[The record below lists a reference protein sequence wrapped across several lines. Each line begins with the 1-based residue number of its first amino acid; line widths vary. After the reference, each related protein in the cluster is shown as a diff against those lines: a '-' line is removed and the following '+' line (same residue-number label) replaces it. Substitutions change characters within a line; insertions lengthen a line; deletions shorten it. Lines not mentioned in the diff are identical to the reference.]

1 MSDFV
6 KLLTYYSL
14 YKKYSVLR
22 NMKIWLILGV
32 IYAGFFFWYTDMGG
46 KLTQAEIQD
55 FVEKQEQNILNSGV
69 SPDSEEFRLRIDF
82 LRRFM
87 EEDTGKQFIMVNN
100 IEMNKDPG
108 DVSGANPGESSDQLL
123 SRYMEHMWPNL
134 LKRASHPIFGGN
146 TISQSMDL
154 VGIEGAETWDQVALM
169 RYKSRRA
176 FLEIVT
182 HPDMNGRHEFKVEAM
197 KKTIAYPAEPIA
209 FYSDVRIFLGML
221 ILIIG
226 LSIQLFFSKR

>member
-1 MSDFV
+1 
-6 KLLTYYSL
+6 
-14 YKKYSVLR
+14 
-22 NMKIWLILGV
+22 MKIWLVLGA
-32 IYAGFFFWYTDMGG
+32 IYVGFFFWYTDMGG
-46 KLTQAEIQD
+46 KLTQEEIQG
-55 FVEKQEQNILNSGV
+55 FIEKQEQNILNSGV
-69 SPDSEEFRLRIDF
+69 SRDSEEFRLRIDF
-82 LRRFM
+82 IRRFM
-87 EEDTGKQFIMVNN
+87 EEDNGKQFIMVNN

-108 DVSGANPGESSDQLL
+108 DVSGVNSSESSDQLL
-123 SRYMEHMWPNL
+123 SRYMEHLWPNL
-134 LKRASHPIFGGN
+134 IKRASHPVFGGN
-146 TISQSMDL
+146 TIFQSMDL

-169 RYKSRRA
+169 RYKSRRV

-182 HPDMNGRHEFKVEAM
+182 HPDMIDRHEFKLAAM

>member
-1 MSDFV
+1 
-6 KLLTYYSL
+6 
-14 YKKYSVLR
+14 
-22 NMKIWLILGV
+22 MKIWLVLGA
-32 IYAGFFFWYTDMGG
+32 IYVGFFFWYTDMGG
-46 KLTQAEIQD
+46 KLTQKEIQG
-55 FVEKQEQNILNSGV
+55 FIEKQEQNILNSGV
-69 SPDSEEFRLRIDF
+69 SRDSEEFRLRIDF
-82 LRRFM
+82 IRRFM
-87 EEDTGKQFIMVNN
+87 EEDNGKQFIMVNN

-108 DVSGANPGESSDQLL
+108 DVSGINPSESSDQLL
-123 SRYMEHMWPNL
+123 SRYMEHLWPNL
-134 LKRASHPIFGGN
+134 LKRASHPVFGGN
-146 TISQSMDL
+146 TIFQSMDL

-169 RYKSRRA
+169 RYKSRRV

-182 HPDMNGRHEFKVEAM
+182 HPDMIDRHEFKVAAM